1 MAKRN
6 FSVAIPNNPDRLIV
20 LAGLILQ
27 KHQQDG
33 TTSKIPA
40 LLFEPLQTQLQLA
53 RTENAR
59 RNELDRQK
67 EKCNEDRNL
76 ILGLHPTQNTYTE
89 GTVRYFVTGAR
100 DVLLGIY
107 RGNERRLGD
116 WGFTVN
122 SPKGSVQVL
131 IPTKADQ
138 LITLAKLIQ
147 QKHVQDGS
155 DSPLHNLDWNTLSMR
170 LAEAE
175 QRYEEGSKL
184 SREKENATQVRNLA
198 LGTDRSQNSKTT
210 GTVKYLVRAVR
221 DVLLGIYRG
230 KEQELGNW
238 GFEVNRST
246 SGEAV
251 ENEAEG

>member
-33 TTSKIPA
+33 ADSKIPTQLSA
-40 LLFEPLQTQLQLA
+40 PLQTQLEVA
-53 RTENAR
+53 RTENDR

-67 EKCNEDRNL
+67 ERCNEDRNL
-76 ILGLHPTQNTYTE
+76 ILGLRSTRSTYIE
-89 GTVRYFVTGAR
+89 GTVRYFVAGVR
-100 DVLLGIY
+100 DVLLGLY
-107 RGNERRLGD
+107 RGNERHLGD

-122 SPKGSVQVL
+122 SPKGSVQVI

-138 LITLAKLIQ
+138 LIALAKLIQ
-147 QKHVQDGS
+147 QKHQQDGS
-155 DSPLHNLDWNTLSMR
+155 NSPLHHLDWNTLAMR

-184 SREKENATQVRNLA
+184 NRDKENATQVRNIA

-210 GTVKYLVRAVR
+210 GTVKYLVRSVR

-230 KEQELGNW
+230 KEQELGKW
-238 GFEVNRST
+238 GFEVNAN
-246 SGEAV
+246 SGGV
-251 ENEAEG
+251 KG